1 MDALPRVS
9 IIVPMRNEMA
19 WIDRCLGAI
28 LAQDYPADRM
38 ELIVVDGMSDDGSY
52 EHLSELAKRD
62 PRLRVLRNPRRIV
75 PSSLNLAIREARG
88 EVIVR
93 VDAHTEIAPDYVR
106 VGTEILA
113 RTGADN
119 VGGPMV
125 KIGGGAVGD
134 AIAGAMSSR
143 FGIGSYF
150 QFGTAER
157 EADTVYMG
165 MWPRRVFEKVGLFD
179 EELVRNQDDELS
191 YRIRKAGGRIL
202 VSPAMRSRYQNR
214 QSWRKLVRQFYE
226 YGLWKTRVL
235 QKHPRQ
241 MSIRHY
247 VPPAFDAVVLAGLM
261 SGPLFGPTGPLASVT
276 ALGVYAGTMALVA
289 MREARSG
296 ARSRYWL
303 ALVLIHH
310 AWALGFLMG
319 MMRFAPRWLQ
329 AEPPVP
335 RLAPVASMAPQSV
348 GRR

>member
-1 MDALPRVS
+1 VKALPKVS
-9 IIVPMRNEMA
+9 IVVPMRNEMA

-28 LAQDYPADRM
+28 LAQDYPPDRV
-38 ELIVVDGMSDDGSY
+38 ELIVVDGMSDDGTY
-52 EHLSELAKRD
+52 EHLTGLAKRE
-62 PRLRVLRNPRRIV
+62 PRLRVLRNPRKIV

-93 VDAHTEIAPDYVR
+93 VDAHTEIAPDYVK
-106 VGTEILA
+106 VGAEVLT
-113 RTGADN
+113 RTAADN

-134 AIAGAMSSR
+134 AIAAAMSSR

-165 MWPRRVFEKVGLFD
+165 MWPRQVFERVGLFD

-191 YRIRKAGGRIL
+191 YRIRKAGGRII

-214 QSWRKLVRQFYE
+214 QSWRKLVKQFFE

-241 MSIRHY
+241 MSLRHY
-247 VPPAFDAVVLAGLM
+247 VPPGFDAAVVAGLA
-261 SGPLFGPTGPLASVT
+261 SGPFFGSAGPLASLGAV
-276 ALGVYAGTMALVA
+276 GVYAGVMALVA
-289 MREARSG
+289 IREARRG
-296 ARSRYWL
+296 ARARYWL

-310 AWALGFLMG
+310 AWALGFLVG
-319 MMRFAPRWLQ
+319 MVRFAPRWLQ

-335 RLAPVASMAPQSV
+335 RLMSASAQSIV
-348 GRR
+348 GR

>member
-28 LAQDYPADRM
+28 LAQDYPSDRM
-38 ELIVVDGMSDDGSY
+38 ELIVVDGMSDDASY
-52 EHLSELAKRD
+52 EHLSDLAKRD

-106 VGTEILA
+106 VGAEILA

-157 EADTVYMG
+157 ESDTVYMG

-247 VPPAFDAVVLAGLM
+247 VPPAFDAAVLAGLA
-261 SGPLFGPTGPLASVT
+261 SGPLFGPTGPLASVA
-276 ALGVYAGTMALVA
+276 ALGVYAGTMAVVA
-289 MREARSG
+289 MREARPG
-296 ARSRYWL
+296 ARGRYWL

-310 AWALGFLMG
+310 AWALGFLTG
-319 MMRFAPRWLQ
+319 MVRFAPRWLQ
-329 AEPPVP
+329 PEPPVP
-335 RLAPVASMAPQSV
+335 QLVPATAQSAL
-348 GRR
+348 GR

>member
-28 LAQDYPADRM
+28 LAQDYPPDRM

-106 VGTEILA
+106 VGAEILA

-241 MSIRHY
+241 MSMRHY
-247 VPPAFDAVVLAGLM
+247 VPPGFDAMVLAGLM
-261 SGPLFGPTGPLASVT
+261 SGPLFGPAGPLASVA
-276 ALGVYAGTMALVA
+276 ALGAYAGTMAVVA
-289 MREARSG
+289 LREARSG
-296 ARSRYWL
+296 ARGRYWL

-310 AWALGFLMG
+310 AWALGFLTG
-319 MMRFAPRWLQ
+319 MVRFAPRWLQ
-329 AEPPVP
+329 PEPPVP
-335 RLAPVASMAPQSV
+335 QLVPSVAESAI
-348 GRR
+348 GR